1 MAPLAHY
8 TLMGNVVACV
18 LGALVLAVVAYR
30 YGFSSPLDEPSE
42 ISVRRVVY
50 SRLAHAVAAA
60 CFAIA
65 AMLGIMTLWI
75 ETSGSARGPSS
86 PSSGARTTDEVLREV
101 EQRLR
106 ATQGAMVDIDRN
118 IDKVLSRLEKL
129 EQSRR

>member
-8 TLMGNVVACV
+8 TLMGNVMACV
-18 LGALVLAVVAYR
+18 MGALVLAVVAYR

-42 ISVRRVVY
+42 TSVRRVVY

-75 ETSGSARGPSS
+75 ETSGSARAAES
-86 PSSGARTTDEVLREV
+86 PSGARTNDEVLREV

-106 ATQGAMVDIDRN
+106 ATQGAMADIDRN

>member
-18 LGALVLAVVAYR
+18 LGALVLAIVAYR
-30 YGFSSPLDEPSE
+30 YGFASPLDEPSDM
-42 ISVRRVVY
+42 SVRRVVF

-75 ETSGSARGPSS
+75 ATSAPAPAAGSPA
-86 PSSGARTTDEVLREV
+86 SGARTTEEVLRDVDE
-101 EQRLR
+101 RLR
-106 ATQGAMVDIDRN
+106 ATQSAMSDIDRN
-118 IDKVLSRLEKL
+118 IDKVLSRLERL